1 LCLAF
6 MIPDPRPA
14 PATPRGR
21 RIYSIAVGLLGA
33 LLIAPM
39 VSEYWAK
46 VALLAALTIVCA
58 ARPIVILVREALE
71 RRTQERVPRLANP
84 ARRRS
89 QAGLLAAVGVAS
101 FAALIVAAGTPA
113 RSVAGLSG
121 SALAIVPVM
130 IEHTPNVVSITPQTG
145 RQIAGDA
152 IANLKLVQTALR
164 TRDATRAAT
173 AAGGS
178 YLSGLEAQ
186 IAKAAGKPIIVP
198 SYRVTSVDLRLL
210 QAVDQAPPTVV
221 ATLPGQM
228 TPLTSRP
235 GRSTPQKGRA
245 TPFEHIWDLALTRG
259 RFLIVDEGAATAQST
274 APEAQ
279 PSYSSLPKGV
289 GAFRKLRLVNVA
301 PKLGLDFRQG
311 AF

>member
-1 LCLAF
+1 FLAF
-6 MIPDPRPA
+6 MITDPRTA
-14 PATPRGR
+14 PETPRGR

-71 RRTQERVPRLANP
+71 RRTQERVPRAANP

-89 QAGLLAAVGVAS
+89 QPGLPAAVGVAS

-121 SALAIVPVM
+121 SALAIDVPVM

-164 TRDATRAAT
+164 TRDATRAAA
-173 AAGGS
+173 AAGR
-178 YLSGLEAQ
+178 
-186 IAKAAGKPIIVP
+186 AARAR
-198 SYRVTSVDLRLL
+198 RVT
-210 QAVDQAPPTVV
+210 
-221 ATLPGQM
+221 
-228 TPLTSRP
+228 
-235 GRSTPQKGRA
+235 
-245 TPFEHIWDLALTRG
+245 
-259 RFLIVDEGAATAQST
+259 
-274 APEAQ
+274 
-279 PSYSSLPKGV
+279 
-289 GAFRKLRLVNVA
+289 
-301 PKLGLDFRQG
+301 
-311 AF
+311 